1 MQNICKNEHKI
12 SENIALKYSQNR
24 AKKMGIANSC
34 ATPIG

>member
-1 MQNICKNEHKI
+1 MQKNERKI

-24 AKKMGIANSC
+24 AKKMGVAQLF